1 MSRMQKDKMISQIE
15 AYDAS
20 AEFKPADIAGVIGM
34 KSSTCKGWLDAL
46 PDLFPPSRVD
56 EDTGYRY
63 FDVQT
68 VKKAAVVKT
77 LKARPVQKTHAQL
90 REIFTAMTLDELW
103 EKYKGS
109 VSELKAA
116 VDAT

>member
-20 AEFKPADIAGVIGM
+20 AEFKPADVADIIGM

-46 PDLFPPSRVD
+46 PDLFPPSRID

-63 FDVQT
+63 FNVAT
-68 VKKAAVVKT
+68 VKKAAVVKA
-77 LKARPVQKTHAQL
+77 LKARPIKKTHAEL
-90 REIFTAMTLDELW
+90 RHIFSAMPHDELW
-103 EKYKGS
+103 EKFKGS
-109 VSELKAA
+109 VAELKLA
-116 VDAT
+116 VDAV